1 MYFMTTCTAKSLVHL
16 TSLEVSNCGMLEEVV
31 MTDDEGGS
39 EEEVKFESLKYL
51 ELTCLTGLNSFCSGN
66 HAFIFPSLV
75 TLKVIGCHK
84 MQNFSSGFIV
94 APFVKSVE
102 VEDGK
107 ERWKGD
113 LNSTIKQLFIDK
125 AIGEGI
131 EDDPKESSSSQI
143 QEKSVGK
150 SRALSIEEHGA
161 ESRADDEIVDLGKQ
175 EIHRLPIPHTGID
188 TQKICEIAETLL
200 DQACQNTLSLTK
212 VDAVVE
218 IREMHETCGGDVAQD
233 ADNTL
238 SITMVQDADGVRNQ
252 EMYKILDNAL
262 VPVAQNV
269 VSSSVVYNAAID
281 PSTSQ
286 ASEALIQDE
295 VCNADGSQD
304 LQLHASEN
312 LRVQTTRSI
321 PNDGEENTEI
331 KEMYK
336 TIQRPLVQNAE
347 DMFIPASIQ
356 DIATGTHV
364 TQESIDKP
372 FVQATR
378 TAWDITIIQEK
389 EELHDSDIN
398 LSKNLFN
405 QITTSIAADN
415 SETVGTP
422 EVYESKGRFT
432 VHDAQNVA
440 SHSMVDGA
448 GKSDG
453 SEIVL
458 GNNLSRGTT
467 NSAITAEN
475 RAPNDRAPSQASE
488 APSSSTPPDVCN
500 SFKELDISV
509 QLLPYLEAGVKKHPQ
524 VLNWL
529 TTKRRRVFASSFLS
543 LFAEVTRILRTTRRM
558 NLTEDDR
565 NYVRQCCAELQG
577 VGFDDRWIS
586 YVHRRI
592 EECGDEEDL
601 EMKVE
606 EVEDQLESINKELA
620 SMEESLVLLRDRS
633 SRLHGYI
640 CLSTLI
646 NALFII
652 LFFIIIYVYQKKN

>member
-1 MYFMTTCTAKSLVHL
+1 MFLMTSSTARSMIQL
-16 TSLEVSNCGMLEEVV
+16 TTLKIRWCDSVELIVAEEEGESRNEIAFNSLEV
-31 MTDDEGGS
+31 
-39 EEEVKFESLKYL
+39 L
-51 ELTCLTGLNSFCSGN
+51 ELDSLSKLQMFCSSN
-66 HAFIFPSLV
+66 YSMKLPLLEKLV
-75 TLKVIGCHK
+75 IRRCPRMTS
-84 MQNFSSGFIV
+84 FSGRETS
-94 APFVKSVE
+94 APMLRKILTDE
-102 VEDGK
+102 QEGIWCG
-107 ERWKGD
+107 EGD
-113 LNSTIKQLFIDK
+113 LTRTVSKMFQDMSAST
-125 AIGEGI
+125 
-131 EDDPKESSSSQI
+131 
-143 QEKSVGK
+143 
-150 SRALSIEEHGA
+150 SRALSYEEDGA
-161 ESRADDEIVDLGKQ
+161 ESKANEIDNSGKQ
-175 EIHRLPIPHTGID
+175 EMRKHTIPHT
-188 TQKICEIAETLL
+188 A
-200 DQACQNTLSLTK
+200 
-212 VDAVVE
+212 VDPPSPALEAV
-218 IREMHETCGGDVAQD
+218 TS
-233 ADNTL
+233 
-238 SITMVQDADGVRNQ
+238 SIKNEALQNQ
-252 EMYKILDNAL
+252 EMYDISVERPLVQSTKIAL
-262 VPVAQNV
+262 STV
-269 VSSSVVYNAAID
+269 VHD
-281 PSTSQ
+281 
-286 ASEALIQDE
+286 
-295 VCNADGSQD
+295 ADGSQG
-304 LQLHASEN
+304 LQIHPSEN
-312 LRVQTTRSI
+312 L
-321 PNDGEENTEI
+321 
-331 KEMYK
+331 
-336 TIQRPLVQNAE
+336 LVQDTA
-347 DMFIPASIQ
+347 FILN
-356 DIATGTHV
+356 DNEETTGTHV